1 MEPTR
6 GAAADKGFRA
16 YPTNRLIAIVPSRPS
31 LEAALD
37 ELHAADA
44 PEGSIEVF
52 HGEEGLRVA
61 DLQGERAGLLGRI
74 IRRVQG
80 IGELAEHKARYED
93 ALQAGQYVL
102 AMDAEDESLRRR
114 ARDILAGHGARF
126 INFFSRFGVQRLA
139 P

>member
-16 YPTNRLIAIVPSRPS
+16 YPTNRLLAIVPSRPS

-52 HGEEGLRVA
+52 YGEEGLRIA
-61 DLQGERAGLLGRI
+61 DLQGEHAGLLARLF
-74 IRRVQG
+74 RKVQS
-80 IGELAEHKARYED
+80 IGELAEYKARYED
-93 ALQAGQYVL
+93 ALHAGQYVL
-102 AMDAEDESLRRR
+102 AMDAEDDSQRRR
-114 ARDILAGHGARF
+114 ACDILTGHDARF
-126 INFFSRFGVQRLA
+126 INYFSRLTVQRIA

>member
-1 MEPTR
+1 MEPIR

-16 YPTNRLIAIVPSRPS
+16 YPMNRLLAIVPARPS

-61 DLQGERAGLLGRI
+61 DLQGERAGLLGRLF
-74 IRRVQG
+74 RRVQS
-80 IGELAEHKARYED
+80 IGELAEHKERYED
-93 ALQAGQYVL
+93 ALHAGQFVL
-102 AMDAEDESLRRR
+102 AMDAEDESQRRR
-114 ARDILAGHGARF
+114 ACDILAGHGARY
-126 INFFSRFGVQRLA
+126 INFFGRLPVQRLA